1 MQGKQKCTILKEI
14 RRKIALENGIPYQTR
29 DCTHTGECSGT
40 CPFCESEVRYLES
53 ELKKKASLGKKVKI
67 AAICAGMAAMVSGCS
82 VVDSVVSQFSPTPTQ
97 PEEIEVLSGEV
108 PWPNEIKATEVPT
121 AESQKNTVPVP
132 TSSTTVVQIVEDLSG
147 YVPYGE

>member
-53 ELKKKASLGKKVKI
+53 ELKKKASLGEKVKI
-67 AAICAGMAAMVSGCS
+67 AAICAGMAAMVSGLQRTVASATAVRLVGVFS
-82 VVDSVVSQFSPTPTQ
+82 VTST
-97 PEEIEVLSGEV
+97 IRAR
-108 PWPNEIKATEVPT
+108 PWLLIWVN
-121 AESQKNTVPVP
+121 SMG
-132 TSSTTVVQIVEDLSG
+132 TSFAN
-147 YVPYGE
+147 